1 MKNFPTSLLGQR
13 VLVLGG
19 GVSGMAAL
27 RLLKERQANAV
38 LCNSEA
44 VPDSNVTFV
53 GEDVILADLL
63 PIALIIKSPGIS
75 PSHSVISQANSLA
88 IPVVSE
94 VELARAFYSGKL
106 IGVTGTDGKSTTT
119 SLTTHLV
126 SEDFPGAT
134 AGGNIG
140 LAFSDFCLKPVPLSV
155 LELSSY
161 QLEDSGP
168 LELNVSVI
176 LNLAS
181 DHLERHKNLDNYF
194 AAKTRIVD
202 STNPRHTLVT
212 SSKLFKERIQIL
224 GWSCKILVF
233 GRESGNDAIISEE
246 ERTIKTAKAI
256 YDAKN
261 FPLPGGHNL
270 DNLAASILASEA
282 IGAKPEHIQ
291 NLIGTFKGLPH
302 RFQHAGKAAG
312 ISFINDSK
320 STNLHSMLAGLN
332 TWKDKKGTFLIL
344 GGRPKAEPLG
354 PLKEFLATGVGWVL
368 LIGEARE
375 TWAPVISPIL
385 GAHLILADNL
395 EEGFSQIKTAVRSGR
410 ARVSSVIFSPACA
423 SFDLYKNFEER
434 GEHFLKLVSD
444 WTREEP

>member
-13 VLVLGG
+13 VVVLGG
-19 GVSGMAAL
+19 GVSGTAAL

-38 LCNSEA
+38 LCNSQP
-44 VPDSNVTFV
+44 VPDSDVPFV

-63 PIALIIKSPGIS
+63 PIALIVKSPGIS
-75 PSHSVISQANSLA
+75 PSHSVLSQASSLA

-119 SLTTHLV
+119 SLSTHLV
-126 SEDFPGAT
+126 SSDFPGAT

-140 LAFSDFCLKPVPLSV
+140 LAFSDFCLKPIPLAV

-202 STNPRHTLVT
+202 SSNSQHTLVT
-212 SSKLFKERIQIL
+212 SSKLYRERIQKL

-233 GRESGNDAIISEE
+233 GREVGNDAFISEE
-246 ERTIKTAKAI
+246 DRTIKTAKSV

-270 DNLAASILASEA
+270 DNLAASILAAEA
-282 IGAKPEHIQ
+282 IGAKPENIQ
-291 NLIGTFKGLPH
+291 TLLGTFKGLPH
-302 RFQHAGKAAG
+302 RFQNAGKAAG

-344 GGRPKAEPLG
+344 GGRPKAEPLE
-354 PLKEFLATGVGWVL
+354 PLRDFLNSGIGWVL
-368 LIGEARE
+368 LIGEARA
-375 TWAPVISPIL
+375 TWESIISPIL
-385 GAHLILADNL
+385 GSHLITANNL
-395 EEGFSQIKTAVRSGR
+395 EEGFAEIKTAVRSGR

-434 GEHFLKLVSD
+434 GEHFLRLVSD
-444 WTREEP
+444 WSKEEP